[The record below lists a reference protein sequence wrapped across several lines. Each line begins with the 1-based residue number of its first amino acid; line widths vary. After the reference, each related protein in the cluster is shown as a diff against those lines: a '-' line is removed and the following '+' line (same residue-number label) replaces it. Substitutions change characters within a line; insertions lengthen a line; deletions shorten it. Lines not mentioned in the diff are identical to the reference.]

1 MSPRLLPLIALTAV
15 VFAVIAAVTVPG
27 AVRDLRDSARSAVT
41 PTTSPDRGR
50 ESKGNSGRPSRPKQP
65 DARPRPAEPARPAAA
80 APTQVDD
87 DSDGDGGTGLLTYAV
102 YSLLGGIAA
111 GLATTVAVSALTVR
125 RRLRKRRTRVYER
138 YEVHLS
144 MHDEAKTADLHD
156 MVEALG
162 NLVREFPEQRI
173 RDGQP
178 YVALELFYG
187 PGPHGEMEWTLCL
200 LIEPDLARDAD
211 AIFCAAYPDLRL
223 GRTHGTEPAP
233 IAAPPLPVPG
243 HVLRFRKSRSAVY
256 AINSDS
262 DELSSPPL
270 EAIAQQQ
277 VALGV
282 PSAVRIQLTPTP
294 LWVEDWARRR
304 YTRHEN
310 KLVRSQVYGLAEA
323 GLRSELHRKEMRDG
337 ERTQNRG
344 MFWLEI
350 QVAADT
356 REHANRIAAALTA
369 RRADNRLHRRWMIVR
384 EDLYRRRFPAAL
396 PPLWPTLSGRS
407 LVSSAEVAHLIEL
420 PSARMRTVP
429 VRRLTVPR
437 IGAPPEIMRATDDDG
452 VALPPGV
459 EAPAVQEVQ
468 P

>member
-27 AVRDLRDSARSAVT
+27 AVRDLRDSATSAAA
-41 PTTSPDRGR
+41 PTTSADDGHEPHR
-50 ESKGNSGRPSRPKQP
+50 SAARPARPKQP
-65 DARPRPAEPARPAAA
+65 DARPAPAEPARPAAT
-80 APTQVDD
+80 APTQDD
-87 DSDGDGGTGLLTYAV
+87 VHDDGTRLLTYAV
-102 YSLLGGIAA
+102 YSLLGGLAA
-111 GLATTVAVSALTVR
+111 GLATTAAVSALVVR
-125 RRLRKRRTRVYER
+125 RRLRNRRTRVYER

-162 NLVREFPEQRI
+162 NLVREFPEQRV

-187 PGPHGEMEWTLCL
+187 AGPHGEMEWTLCL

-211 AIFCAAYPDLRL
+211 AIFCAAYPDLRI

-233 IAAPPLPVPG
+233 IDAPPLPIPG

-277 VALGV
+277 VAHGV

-310 KLVRSQVYGLAEA
+310 KLARSQVYGLAEA

-356 REHANRIAAALTA
+356 REHANRIAAAVTA

-384 EDLYRRRFPAAL
+384 EDLYRRRFPDAL

-407 LVSSAEVAHLIEL
+407 LASSAEVAHLIEL

-452 VALPPGV
+452 VPLPPGL
-459 EAPAVQEVQ
+459 EAPAVEEVQ